1 MLKTSYML
9 IKPHASGNLFPEK
22 QARPQKGSAIP
33 RGTSA
38 ESGNQNLEPRP
49 DPKSPAALA
58 AVLRNSD
65 IFTSLDESISFIK
78 AHA

>member
-1 MLKTSYML
+1 MLKTLYML
-9 IKPHASGNLFPEK
+9 IKPHVSSNLFPEK
-22 QARPQKGSAIP
+22 QAKPQRGSAIP

-38 ESGNQNLEPRP
+38 ESRSQNLEPRP

-65 IFTSLDESISFIK
+65 IFTSLDDSISFIK
-78 AHA
+78 AYA